1 MKNQMSLRKYFSF
14 QMNYLKNEILVFYL
28 VLFLLYSTST
38 VVAAITIQRT
48 GSRVIIFSGIEAI
61 TLFFMGIVAMSSYIY
76 HLLLGLQN
84 GISRRTIFTSCLMT
98 TAATALIMCTCDR
111 IMGALFTAI
120 SKKANVQGFS
130 TIYDMIYGGRTGMN
144 AIATWFHSFLFT
156 VLMYA
161 LVAVIGY
168 FIVALYYRMSRAAII
183 AVSISVPATLFILLP
198 ALNHLLNNAIFR
210 PLLKL
215 LFFAFGADASGN
227 VTSLV
232 NPIVTLLLLIA
243 VFVLAF
249 WLSIRKVAVRK

>member
-1 MKNQMSLRKYFSF
+1 MKNHMSIRKFFSF

-28 VLFLLYSTST
+28 VLFCLYAVST
-38 VVAAITIQRT
+38 VVAGIAMEQT
-48 GSRVIIFSGIEAI
+48 GSKVMIFSGIEAI

-84 GISRRTIFTSCLMT
+84 GISRKTIFTSCLMT

-111 IMGALFTAI
+111 IMGALFTAL
-120 SKKANVQGFS
+120 SRRFKVEGFS
-130 TIYDMIYGGRTGMN
+130 TIYDMIYGDRGGMN

-156 VLMYA
+156 VLMYV

-168 FIVALYYRMSRAAII
+168 FVVALYYRMSRGAII

-198 ALNHLLNNAIFR
+198 AVNHLLDNAIFR

-232 NPIVTLLLLIA
+232 NPLVTLLLLIL
-243 VFVLAF
+243 VFILAF